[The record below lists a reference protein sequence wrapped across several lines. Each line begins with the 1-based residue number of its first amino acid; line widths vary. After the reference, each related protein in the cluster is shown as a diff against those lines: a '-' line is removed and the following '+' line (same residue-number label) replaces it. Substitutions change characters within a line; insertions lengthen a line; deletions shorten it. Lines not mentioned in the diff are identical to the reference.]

1 MAAGIRVR
9 IAVVGAV
16 LALLVL
22 TVRTAT
28 PEDLFVDGTAAVGLD
43 FFHFNGRTGRFYMP
57 ENMGAGGALFD
68 FDNDGDLDL
77 YLIQGSLMG
86 PDVALD
92 DAVEPPHHPLP
103 LTDRLYRNDLFVDVD
118 GRVVVRFSEVTDRAG
133 LPPAGHGMGA
143 ATGDYDNDGWIDLYL
158 TRFGAN
164 LLLRN
169 RGDGTFEDVTQLAG
183 VDDPRWSVPAVFFD
197 FDRDG
202 WLDLFVGN
210 YLDFTWAKKVPCT
223 TRAGAPDYCDP
234 WAYDTVG
241 DRLWRNRGDGTFED
255 VTRAAGLDAVSGRGL
270 GAVVLDADGDGWPD
284 LYVANDRTPN
294 QLWRNRGD
302 GTFFDDVLAG
312 AAVNAEG
319 LAEASMGVDAGDA
332 DGDGDLDLVMG
343 HFAGETHTLF
353 VNLGDGLFEDRTV
366 QSGLAAPT
374 LAANGFGTGWL
385 DIDNDGRLDLL
396 VVNGAVRALDPLV
409 QQGDPY
415 PYHQPNQLFRGRGD
429 GTLEEITAIA
439 GSAFAE
445 SAVSRGALFGDLDN
459 DGDTD
464 VVVTNNSGPA
474 RVLVNQVGQR
484 RPWLGLRL
492 TTAMTGAPRD
502 ALGGLVRLDRPGNST
517 LWRRVGSDGSYASA
531 NDPRVLFG
539 LGPGAAG
546 PFRVRVRWPD
556 GRWEHFEH
564 LPAGRYATLPQGAG
578 PGPIPPTP

>member
-1 MAAGIRVR
+1 
-9 IAVVGAV
+9 
-16 LALLVL
+16 
-22 TVRTAT
+22 VRTAT
-28 PEDLFVDGTAAVGLD
+28 PEDLFVDGTAAAGLD
-43 FFHFNGRTGRFYMP
+43 FFHFNGMTGRFYMP

-86 PDVALD
+86 PDVGLEA
-92 DAVEPPHHPLP
+92 AVEPPRHPLP
-103 LTDRLYRNDLFVDVD
+103 LTDRLYRNDLSVDAE
-118 GRVVVRFSEVTDRAG
+118 GRVVVRFSDVTDRAG
-133 LPPAGHGMGA
+133 LPHAGHGMGA
-143 ATGDYDNDGWIDLYL
+143 ASGDFDNDGWIDLYL
-158 TRFGAN
+158 TRFGSN

-169 RGDGTFEDVTQLAG
+169 RGDGTFEEVTARAG
-183 VDDPRWSVPAVFFD
+183 VDDRRWSVPAVFFD

-255 VTRAAGLDAVSGRGL
+255 VTRAAGLDAVTGRAL
-270 GAVVLDADGDGWPD
+270 GAVVFDADGDGWPD

-302 GTFFDDVLAG
+302 GIFFDDVLAG

-415 PYHQPNQLFRGRGD
+415 PYHQPNQLFRSRGD
-429 GTLEEITAIA
+429 GTFDEITSIA

-484 RPWLGLRL
+484 YPWLGLRL
-492 TTAMTGAPRD
+492 TTTITGAPRD

-517 LWRRVGSDGSYASA
+517 LWRRAGSDGSYVSA

-546 PFRVRVRWPD
+546 PFTARVRWPD

-564 LPAGRYATLPQGAG
+564 LPAGHYATLPQAIG
-578 PGPIPPTP
+578 PAPIPPTP

>member
-1 MAAGIRVR
+1 MAVGNRVWSP
-9 IAVVGAV
+9 AVGAL
-16 LALLVL
+16 LALLAGAAD
-22 TVRTAT
+22 RAT
-28 PEDLFVDGTAAVGLD
+28 PADLFADRTAAVGLD
-43 FFHFNGRTGRFYMP
+43 FIHFNGMTGRFYMP

-86 PDVALD
+86 PDVSLE

-103 LTDRLYRNDLFVDVD
+103 LTDRLYRNDLSLDAE
-118 GRVVVRFSEVTDRAG
+118 GRVVVRFADVTDSAA

-158 TRFGAN
+158 TRFGSN

-169 RGDGTFEDVTQLAG
+169 RGDGTFEDITDSAG

-210 YLDFTWAKKVPCT
+210 YLDFSWAKKVPCT
-223 TRAGAPDYCDP
+223 TRAGAADYCDP

-241 DRLWRNRGDGTFED
+241 DRLFRNRGDGTFED
-255 VTRAAGLDAVSGRGL
+255 VTRTAGLDTVAGRGL
-270 GAVVLDADGDGWPD
+270 GAVAFDADGDGWLD

-312 AAVNAEG
+312 AAVNGEG

-343 HFAGETHTLF
+343 HFTGETHTLF
-353 VNLGDGLFEDRTV
+353 VNVGDGLFEDRTV
-366 QSGLAAPT
+366 RSGLAAPT

-396 VVNGAVRALDPLV
+396 VVNGAVRALDRLV
-409 QQGDPY
+409 QQGDRY

-429 GTLEEITAIA
+429 GSFEEVTSIA
-439 GSAFAE
+439 GSVFGE

-474 RVLVNQVGQR
+474 RVL
-484 RPWLGLRL
+484 
-492 TTAMTGAPRD
+492 
-502 ALGGLVRLDRPGNST
+502 
-517 LWRRVGSDGSYASA
+517 
-531 NDPRVLFG
+531 
-539 LGPGAAG
+539 
-546 PFRVRVRWPD
+546 
-556 GRWEHFEH
+556 
-564 LPAGRYATLPQGAG
+564 
-578 PGPIPPTP
+578 

>member
-1 MAAGIRVR
+1 MAAGIRVG
-9 IAVVGAV
+9 IAVAGAV
-16 LALLVL
+16 LALLVGA
-22 TVRTAT
+22 VGKAT
-28 PEDLFVDGTAAVGLD
+28 PEDLFADVTTAVGLD
-43 FFHFNGRTGRFYMP
+43 FVHFNGMTGRFYMP
-57 ENMGAGGALFD
+57 ENMGAGGALLD
-68 FDNDGDLDL
+68 YDNDGDLDL

-86 PDVALD
+86 PDVGLEE
-92 DAVEPPHHPLP
+92 AVEPPRHALP
-103 LTDRLYRNDLFVDVD
+103 LTDRLYRNDLTIDAE
-118 GRVVVRFSEVTDRAG
+118 GQVVVRFSDVTDRAA
-133 LPPAGHGMGA
+133 LPPAGHGMGVA
-143 ATGDYDNDGWIDLYL
+143 SGDYDNDGWIDLYL

-169 RGDGTFEDVTQLAG
+169 GGDGTFEDVTRFAG

-202 WLDLFVGN
+202 WLDVFVGN
-210 YLDFTWAKKVPCT
+210 YLDFTWANKVPCT

-255 VTRAAGLDAVSGRGL
+255 VTRAAGLDAVTGRGL
-270 GAVVLDADGDGWPD
+270 GAVAFDSDGDGWPD

-294 QLWRNRGD
+294 QLWRNHGD
-302 GTFFDDVLAG
+302 GTFSDDVLAG
-312 AAVNAEG
+312 AAANGEG

-353 VNLGDGLFEDRTV
+353 VNVGDGLFEDRTV

-396 VVNGAVRALDPLV
+396 VVNGAVRAIDSLL
-409 QQGDPY
+409 QRGDRY

-429 GTLEEITAIA
+429 GSFDEVSSIA

-464 VVVTNNSGPA
+464 VVVTNNNGPA
-474 RVLVNQVGQR
+474 RVLINQVGQR

-492 TTAMTGAPRD
+492 TTAMAGAPRD
-502 ALGGLVRLDRPGNST
+502 ALGGLVGLDRPANST
-517 LWRRVGSDGSYASA
+517 LWRQAGSDGSYASA

-539 LGPGAAG
+539 LGQGAAG
-546 PFRVRVRWPD
+546 PFTARVRWPN
-556 GRWEHFEH
+556 GRWEHFQH
-564 LPAGRYATLPQGAG
+564 LPAGSYATLPQGTG
-578 PGPIPPTP
+578 TGPIPPTP

>member
-1 MAAGIRVR
+1 MAVGNRVWR
-9 IAVVGAV
+9 PAVGALLSL
-16 LALLVL
+16 LAGAAD
-22 TVRTAT
+22 RAT
-28 PEDLFVDGTAAVGLD
+28 SADLFADRTAAVGLD
-43 FFHFNGRTGRFYMP
+43 FVHFNGMTGRFYMP

-86 PDVALD
+86 PDVSLGE
-92 DAVEPPHHPLP
+92 AVQPPHHPLP
-103 LTDRLYRNDLFVDVD
+103 LTDRLYRNDLSLDAQGRAFIRFADVTE
-118 GRVVVRFSEVTDRAG
+118 SAS

-158 TRFGAN
+158 TRFGSN

-169 RGDGTFEDVTQLAG
+169 RGDGTFEDITDSAG

-210 YLDFTWAKKVPCT
+210 YLDFSWAKKVPCT

-241 DRLWRNRGDGTFED
+241 DRLFRNRGDGTFED
-255 VTRAAGLDAVSGRGL
+255 VTRRAGLDTVSGRGL
-270 GAVVLDADGDGWPD
+270 GAVAFDADGDGWLD

-302 GTFFDDVLAG
+302 GTFVDDVLAG

-319 LAEASMGVDAGDA
+319 LAEASMGVAAGDFDN
-332 DGDGDLDLVMG
+332 DGDADLVMG

-366 QSGLAAPT
+366 RSGLAAPT

-385 DIDNDGRLDLL
+385 DIDNDGWLDLV
-396 VVNGAVRALDPLV
+396 VVNGAVRALDQLV

-415 PYHQPNQLFRGRGD
+415 PYHQPNQVFRGRGD
-429 GTLEEITAIA
+429 GTLEEVSMIGGTR
-439 GSAFAE
+439 E
-445 SAVSRGALFGDLDN
+445 SEVSRGALFGDLDN
-459 DGDTD
+459 DGDAD

-474 RVLVNQVGQR
+474 RVLLNQVGQR
-484 RPWLGLRL
+484 RFWLGLRL
-492 TTAMTGAPRD
+492 TTGANGAPRD
-502 ALGGLVRLDRPGNST
+502 ALGGRVQLERPGHSA
-517 LWRRVGSDGSYASA
+517 LWRQSGSDGSYAAA

-539 LGPGAAG
+539 LGTGTAG
-546 PFRVRVRWPD
+546 PFTARVRWPD
-556 GRWEHFEH
+556 GRRVTFER
-564 LPAGRYATLPQGAG
+564 LPGGHYSTLRQTADGDPVRR
-578 PGPIPPTP
+578 TP